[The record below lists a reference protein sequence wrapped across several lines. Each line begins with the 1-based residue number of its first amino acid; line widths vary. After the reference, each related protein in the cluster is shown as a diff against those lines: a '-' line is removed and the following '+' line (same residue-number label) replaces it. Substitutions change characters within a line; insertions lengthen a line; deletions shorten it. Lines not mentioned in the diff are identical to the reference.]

1 MVNTDSLARNVP
13 SLALQPNAIAML
25 ERLRDSYRG
34 LLERDALTGADQA
47 VLSAVEMTLKHAA
60 GTI

>member
-1 MVNTDSLARNVP
+1 MVNTDPLARNVLP
-13 SLALQPNAIAML
+13 LALQPNAIAML

-60 GTI
+60 RTI